1 MPRGRKIRIKLTP
14 EEERTMTMW
23 ASAGKTEQRM
33 VQRAKVIL
41 LTAKGYRLPEIS
53 ERSGLSRQNCSR
65 WRERFLNER
74 IEGLKDEERTG
85 RPRVIAPEKRLEV
98 TKLACTKPK
107 NGSNQWTVTSL
118 AKATGLGRTTI
129 HRILTEGRLKPH
141 KVEYWC
147 GQSPDPE
154 FEEKQA
160 AIVGL
165 YLDPPDN
172 AVVLCVDEKSQL
184 QALDRTQPELPLRP
198 GNAKRQTATY
208 KRNGTTCL
216 LAAFAVHSGEV
227 TGRCVNRNDHTT
239 FLNFLKHLYRFY
251 PHKHLHV
258 IVDNLSLHKHAAVM
272 EWAKHRRG
280 LTLHFTPTYASW
292 LNQVEIWFNIFGR
305 DVIRGGI
312 WKSKKEMVDQI
323 MLYIKKH
330 NEERKHPFK
339 WTYAGKRQVAA

>member
-1 MPRGRKIRIKLTP
+1 MPRGKRIGITLTP
-14 EEERTMTMW
+14 EEEETLTVLGN
-23 ASAGKTEQRM
+23 AGKTEQRM
-33 VQRAKVIL
+33 AQRAKVIL
-41 LTAKGYRLPEIS
+41 LTAKGHRLPEIS
-53 ERSGLSRQNCSR
+53 TKSGLSRQNCSR
-65 WRERFLNER
+65 WRERFLKQR
-74 IEGLKDEERTG
+74 IDGLHDEERSG

-98 TKLACTKPK
+98 TRLACTKPEDGTTK
-107 NGSNQWTVTSL
+107 WTVTSL
-118 AKATGLGRTTI
+118 AKAAGLGRTTI

-147 GQSPDPE
+147 GKSPDPE

-227 TGRCVNRNDHTT
+227 TGRCVDRNNHTT
-239 FLNFLKHLYRFY
+239 FLNFLKHLYRLY

-258 IVDNLSLHKHAAVM
+258 IADNLSLHKHAEVT
-272 EWAKHRRG
+272 EWAKRRRG

-292 LNQVEIWFNIFGR
+292 LNQVEIWFNIFSR

-323 MLYIKKH
+323 IRYIETH
-330 NEERKHPFK
+330 NIERKHPFK
-339 WTYAGKRQVAA
+339 WTYRGKREAAA

>member
-1 MPRGRKIRIKLTP
+1 MPRGNRVRITLTP
-14 EEERTMTMW
+14 EEEQTLTVW
-23 ASAGKTEQRM
+23 ANAGKTEQRM
-33 VQRAKVIL
+33 VRRAKVIL
-41 LTAKGYRLPEIS
+41 FSARGYRLHEIS
-53 ERSGLSRQNCSR
+53 AKSSLSRQNCSR
-65 WRERFLNER
+65 WRERFLKGR
-74 IEGLKDEERTG
+74 MEGLKDEERSG
-85 RPRVIAPEKRLEV
+85 RPRVISPEKRLEA

-107 NGSNQWTVTSL
+107 DGTTGWTTTSL

-147 GQSPDPE
+147 GKSPDPE

-227 TGRCVNRNDHTT
+227 TGRCVDRNDHTT
-239 FLNFLKHLYRFY
+239 FLNFLKHLYRLY

-258 IVDNLSLHKHAAVM
+258 IADNLSLHKHAEVM
-272 EWAKHRRG
+272 EWAKRRRG

-292 LNQVEIWFNIFGR
+292 LNQVEIWFNIFSR

-312 WKSKKEMVDQI
+312 WKSKQQMVDQI
-323 MLYIKKH
+323 MRYIGTH
-330 NEERKHPFK
+330 NTERKHPFK
-339 WTYAGKRQVAA
+339 WTYRGKREARA

>member
-1 MPRGRKIRIKLTP
+1 MPRGKRISIILAP
-14 EEERTMTMW
+14 EEERTLTMW
-23 ASAGKTEQRM
+23 ANAGKTEQRM
-33 VQRAKVIL
+33 VQRAKAIL
-41 LTAKGYRLPEIS
+41 LSAKGYRLPEIS
-53 ERSGLSRQNCSR
+53 LRSDLSRQNCSR
-65 WRERFLNER
+65 WRERFLKER
-74 IEGLKDEERTG
+74 VEGLKDEERSG
-85 RPRVIAPEKRLEV
+85 RPRVIPPEKRLAV
-98 TKLACTKPK
+98 TKLACARPK
-107 NGSNQWTVTSL
+107 DGSSQWTMTSL
-118 AKATGLGRTTI
+118 AQATGLGRTTI

-147 GQSPDPE
+147 GKSPDPE

-198 GNAKRQTATY
+198 GNARRQTATY

-227 TGRCVNRNDHTT
+227 TGRCVDRNDHTT
-239 FLNFLKHLYRFY
+239 FLNFLKHLYRLY
-251 PHKHLHV
+251 PHRHLHV
-258 IVDNLSLHKHAAVM
+258 IVDNLSLHKHAKVI

-292 LNQVEIWFNIFGR
+292 LNQVELWFNIFAR
-305 DVIRGGI
+305 DVVRGGI

-323 MLYIKKH
+323 MLYIKTH
-330 NEERKHPFK
+330 NTKRKHPFK
-339 WTYAGKRQVAA
+339 WTYRGNRQAAA